1 MARTPTQTLI
11 AKRRETM
18 LEDLA
23 RLHSVRR
30 VTASETGQAQQ
41 TYGYTLGQL
50 DRILRDL
57 IGQT

>member
-1 MARTPTQTLI
+1 
-11 AKRRETM
+11 M